1 MVQVFPLVENSK
13 LTEAISHLD
22 TFLSQEVNTEVRS
35 AALGFRAHISERVGN
50 IEEAQNDLLTAHSL
64 SGPSYQRYV
73 HELGLGSLFERHG
86 LNEEAHSW
94 YRAALNTCLL
104 DNETSGGSA
113 LKGLLRLRP
122 AKNLPEEDIA
132 LCREVIK
139 HSWRVLRLPG
149 VPDLSDLEGSVSII
163 MERQGKPLPPK

>member
-1 MVQVFPLVENSK
+1 MLRVWPLVKEGQ

-22 TFLSQEVNTEVRS
+22 GFLSREMDPEVRS
-35 AALGFRAHISERVGN
+35 AALGFRAHIYERDGK
-50 IEEAQNDLLTAHSL
+50 IEEAQNDLLTARSL
-64 SGPSYQRYV
+64 SGPNYQRYV
-73 HELGLGSLFERHG
+73 HELGLASLFERQG
-86 LNEEAHSW
+86 LSEEAHSW

-122 AKNLPEEDIA
+122 ARNLPEEDTS

-149 VPDLSDLEGSVSII
+149 ASDLSDLEGSASII
-163 MERQGKPLPPK
+163 IEAQGKPLPPK